1 MHSIKSV
8 SQIAFVATCL
18 MAILCNT
25 HARSA
30 DGFGRMGRILASL
43 KSDAVT
49 PLRGF
54 EGEASH
60 PLEKRQIYDSS
71 CKGVYDRAIWNE
83 LSHVCEDCDNLYREF
98 GFQEKCK
105 RGCFASELF
114 VTCLYA
120 LGKDVEIFQDMAAS
134 LRGS

>member
-1 MHSIKSV
+1 MTWTVPASAISHIPTMALVMTVVMVTVMNGGAASPVKPPHS
-8 SQIAFVATCL
+8 L
-18 MAILCNT
+18 
-25 HARSA
+25 
-30 DGFGRMGRILASL
+30 G
-43 KSDAVT
+43 DAGQQH
-49 PLRGF
+49 RR
-54 EGEASH
+54 A
-60 PLEKRQIYDSS
+60 KRDTDLVHDS
-71 CKGVYDRAIWNE
+71 CKGYYDRDTWNE

-120 LGKDVEIFQDMAAS
+120 LGKDVEIYQDMATS